1 MCFSGNE
8 LVVAV
13 ADPAPEVVAEVQAR
27 LPYPL
32 RLAVAEPSLVESVWD
47 DLLNGR

>member
-1 MCFSGNE
+1 MCFSGDE

-27 LPYPL
+27 LPYAL
-32 RLAVAEPSLVESVWD
+32 RLVVAEQSLVQGLWD
-47 DLLNGR
+47 ELLARR